1 MLAETAS
8 RPTSLPL
15 SSERERKLVAACEG
29 GDATATRELVD
40 AFMPAIDGV
49 AHHYR
54 ASSSLAM
61 AEFRQEGVVGLLRAA
76 KHYDGGRETP
86 FWAYASWWV
95 RQAMQRLV
103 AELSGPVVLS
113 DRGARRLMQVKRARS
128 RYQQDHGQEPSVDDL
143 STATHLS
150 RDHVESLIAIE
161 RPSGGLDQRAPGE
174 TDTTVGE
181 RLADPEAEDGYE
193 RVDRL
198 AEARQMEELTAD
210 LDSRERDIVLAHY
223 GIGSR
228 AFTLRE
234 IACGLHLSVERVRQL
249 EERALGKL
257 RTAAEPPPGPTS
269 TLDGDV
275 LSAGGRAV
283 PNP

>member
-1 MLAETAS
+1 
-8 RPTSLPL
+8 
-15 SSERERKLVAACEG
+15 
-29 GDATATRELVD
+29 
-40 AFMPAIDGV
+40 
-49 AHHYR
+49 
-54 ASSSLAM
+54 
-61 AEFRQEGVVGLLRAA
+61 
-76 KHYDGGRETP
+76 
-86 FWAYASWWV
+86 
-95 RQAMQRLV
+95 
-103 AELSGPVVLS
+103 
-113 DRGARRLMQVKRARS
+113 
-128 RYQQDHGQEPSVDDL
+128 
-143 STATHLS
+143 
-150 RDHVESLIAIE
+150 VESLIAIE